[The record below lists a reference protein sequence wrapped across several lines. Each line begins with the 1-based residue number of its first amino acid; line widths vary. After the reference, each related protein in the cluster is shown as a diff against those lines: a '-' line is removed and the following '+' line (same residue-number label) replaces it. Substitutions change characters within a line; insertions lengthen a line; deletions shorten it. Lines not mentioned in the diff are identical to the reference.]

1 MKRRLDYM
9 SLTTTDL
16 EDIRKIIESELAKR
30 INEIIMPLQ
39 GELEAIRNDI
49 IEIYF
54 MISDL

>member
-1 MKRRLDYM
+1 LKRRLDYM